1 MGKSS
6 VMVQTESILLKTA
19 AQLAFTNSFQKN
31 DINEAAESKLSV
43 TGETR
48 RRKIAN
54 AIERLE
60 AKRSIGLNI
69 IDNIYYSV
77 KQAKNF
83 TAEVSK
89 TILLK
94 TKKQT
99 AEQPDLKKLS
109 KGTDHH
115 IFSKLSSR
123 LCKFWSTLRALWE
136 ESAPFDLPRFNKF
149 LEKKYELKYHQILKS
164 LAVIDR
170 RDMFEEDEESGSG
183 NQKVGEIPSEEYSLH
198 GTTPSILTVQYNAWH
213 YRNETEAWAGLAV
226 KITQEFEATMTVAH
240 KLRTSWIYN
249 WRNHR
254 DNICLKVIFPF
265 FLAVVVAIFLSIIIW
280 LVLGTAHN
288 KDIKKLKYGGVPASM
303 IVAALGL
310 GKSVISFVKPISPQ
324 VVDYICLPDHSQK
337 LGYHQKVIDDI
348 NFLKEHL
355 CYKRS
360 WKWEAFAFIW
370 CCITWSWDENYIPG
384 TKIPK
389 MPPAFSDNLRIIV
402 FVDDLDRCEENVIL
416 QVLSAVNLVL
426 ATCQINVILSMV
438 NSMIQRA
445 IRRKYGNNNSRANNT
460 SNEDLADKFLR
471 KIIQLPL
478 HLPDPSDKE
487 SRDFLQ
493 SQLGMWDSRKGS
505 AFKKVNTDAR
515 RKANPKFQIEIWDPE
530 KLRPARGETN
540 EYFAESGAEQQRAD
554 TPKQGLT
561 KTEEHDTIEKP
572 EGSRGEEAKIE
583 IHETISI
590 EQPIKIDEQQKV
602 IEKAERVSPI
612 TKIYRYVCALLHSC
626 NVRSNNSQSRVGEA
640 PGIEQR
646 IKRDKQGD
654 QEQREESKGERSLSL
669 IISAMLIPKYT
680 QGEINAFHFLH
691 ARCTRNR
698 KLPREWKC
706 LLAYHRLAWNILSLS
721 PDVDLVEGW
730 QVQLIVWIFVCWEW
744 RHLITTLIQNWNNL
758 GILRKWKVTEE
769 HSGPSLREIV
779 EHYIDERWPADN
791 KRDNIQG
798 DNKSTT
804 KKEHDAI
811 DNIQGDNK
819 SATKKE
825 HDAIDSLSS
834 TEDVEKISD
843 SLPEQNVITEGDDY
857 LREVLRKVLKD
868 QEEMRE
874 ILRNS
879 LKEQEEMRET
889 LRKEQEGMREALR
902 KEQGEMRE
910 ALRKEQEE
918 MREALRKNSKE
929 QEDMKTILEMIKK
942 KVFEE
947 EEDRVGEEN
956 SVQQY
961 TTAEEREEW
970 NRLKETLRRY
980 NVSMDGIQ
988 AFQKFRFYCKPG
1000 YLPWP
1005 LPEQA

>member
-1 MGKSS
+1 MSPLYG
-6 VMVQTESILLKTA
+6 LL
-19 AQLAFTNSFQKN
+19 Q
-31 DINEAAESKLSV
+31 
-43 TGETR
+43 
-48 RRKIAN
+48 
-54 AIERLE
+54 
-60 AKRSIGLNI
+60 
-69 IDNIYYSV
+69 
-77 KQAKNF
+77 
-83 TAEVSK
+83 
-89 TILLK
+89 
-94 TKKQT
+94 
-99 AEQPDLKKLS
+99 
-109 KGTDHH
+109 GTDHH

-123 LCKFWSTLRALWE
+123 LCKFWSALRALWE

-149 LEKKYELKYHQILKS
+149 LGKKYELKYHQILKS
-164 LAVIDR
+164 PAVINR

-183 NQKVGEIPSEEYSLH
+183 NQIVGEIPSEEYSLH
-198 GTTPSILTVQYNAWH
+198 GTIPSILTVQYNAWH
-213 YRNETEAWAGLAV
+213 YRNETEAWASLAV
-226 KITQEFEATMTVAH
+226 KITQEFEATMKVAH

-265 FLAVVVAIFLSIIIW
+265 FLAVVVAIFLSIIVW
-280 LVLGTAHN
+280 LVLGTSHN
-288 KDIKKLKYGGVPASM
+288 KDIKKLKYGGVPASL

-355 CYKRS
+355 CFKRS

-370 CCITWSWDENYIPG
+370 CCITWSWDENYVPG

-389 MPPAFSDNLRIIV
+389 MPTAFSDNLRIIV

-426 ATCQINVILSMV
+426 ATCQINVILSME

-445 IRRKYGNNNSRANNT
+445 MRRKYGNNNSRANNT
-460 SNEDLADKFLR
+460 SNEDLADKYLR

-478 HLPDPSDKE
+478 YLPDPSDKE

-540 EYFAESGAEQQRAD
+540 EYFAESGAEQQIAD
-554 TPKQGLT
+554 TPKQGLA
-561 KTEEHDTIEKP
+561 KTEERDTIEKP
-572 EGSRGEEAKIE
+572 
-583 IHETISI
+583 
-590 EQPIKIDEQQKV
+590 
-602 IEKAERVSPI
+602 
-612 TKIYRYVCALLHSC
+612 
-626 NVRSNNSQSRVGEA
+626 
-640 PGIEQR
+640 
-646 IKRDKQGD
+646 GD
-654 QEQREESKGERSLSL
+654 QEQREERKGERRLSL

-721 PDVDLVEGW
+721 PDVDPVEGW

-758 GILRKWKVTEE
+758 GVLRKWKVTEE

-779 EHYIDERWPADN
+779 EHYVDERWPADN
-791 KRDNIQG
+791 KRG
-798 DNKSTT
+798 
-804 KKEHDAI
+804 
-811 DNIQGDNK
+811 NIQGDNK
-819 SATKKE
+819 SATEKE

-834 TEDVEKISD
+834 TEDMEKISG
-843 SLPEQNVITEGDDY
+843 SLSEQNWITEGDDY
-857 LREVLRKVLKD
+857 LREVLRKFLKE

-874 ILRNS
+874 ILRKN
-879 LKEQEEMRET
+879 LKEQEEMREA

-902 KEQGEMRE
+902 KER
-910 ALRKEQEE
+910 EE

-929 QEDMKTILEMIKK
+929 QQDMKTILEMIKK

-1000 YLPWP
+1000 YLPWA
-1005 LPEQA
+1005 LTEQA